1 MDNISHLY
9 QIRNIKVCLLK
20 EKYIFQLN

>member
-9 QIRNIKVCLLK
+9 QIRNIKVCSSK
-20 EKYIFQLN
+20 EKYIFQWN